1 MGQERINPKIV
12 RLFFLAAIVVAAA
25 LAFSCAGGEE
35 KGKSFNLKGKE
46 TRPLLDASM
55 FSGQVR
61 AAYAAA
67 KKYPDVLN
75 EVFCYCFCNE
85 PPFKHLTLLS
95 CFADRHGAG

>member
-1 MGQERINPKIV
+1 MGQKGKNQKIV
-12 RLFFLAAIVVAAA
+12 GFCFVAAIVVAAA

-46 TRPLLDASM
+46 TRPLLDPAM
-55 FSGQVR
+55 FSGQVK

-67 KKYPDVLN
+67 QKYPDVMN

-85 PPFKHLTLLS
+85 PPFNHLTLLS